1 MERNGLTVFLT
12 AVGVAA
18 VAACVPML
26 QKDGMAGAGAL
37 PFAAALVLTVGGI
50 CAFVFGKSTPNKE
63 KPLNLRLTICITAC
77 VLFCVLLAVGVPFI
91 IAAALLLYGLTV
103 YCMKGGWMSSIP
115 WTLIFTAAV
124 YFIFGVIFKVL

>member
-12 AVGVAA
+12 AVGAA
-18 VAACVPML
+18 AAAACVPML

-37 PFAAALVLTVGGI
+37 PFAASLVLTAGGI
-50 CAFVFGKSTPNKE
+50 CALIFGKRTETKDNV
-63 KPLNLRLTICITAC
+63 LNLRLIVCIAAC
-77 VLFCVLLAVGVPFI
+77 ILFCILPAVGVPFI

-124 YFIFGVIFKVL
+124 YLVFGVIFKVL